1 MSAIMVETI
10 LREVQAEVRFNLSS
24 DSRTFDC
31 KFIEAGLIS
40 YRDHE
45 KGGIELLRRETIQK
59 AMPTCIGNP
68 LTIRHVLVTST
79 NRMEEEHGIIT
90 DWYFNPA
97 DGWFYVKGYADT
109 PAAQVKIKAGKKPSC
124 GYIVN
129 SFGPGGKH
137 HDIRY
142 DKELTGITFNH
153 LAIVDKPRFEDAEF
167 RLNSVHV
174 SQTKNMNQLI
184 KLYKAVVARLNGADG
199 KVTESTTVESHEVAG
214 STEIEIDGVRRPLHE
229 VVAGFRK
236 NSAAPAPVAAESLQL
251 AESDEVEVE
260 GHGKVKIVDLIAGFR
275 KNSAALV
282 AAPVVAAVPEGE
294 TPEQKATR
302 EAALRVNAAA
312 ADRPFITLH
321 NARANAAAVPST
333 SQSKHSGSIAD
344 RCLQGQQKYGSVVVV
359 TGKN

>member
-10 LREVQAEVRFNLSS
+10 LREVEAEVRFNLSA

-31 KFIEAGLIS
+31 KFIEPGLIS

-45 KGGIELLRRETIQK
+45 KGGIELLRRETIQR
-59 AMPTCIGNP
+59 AMPSCIGNP
-68 LTIRHVLVTST
+68 LTLRHVLVTST
-79 NRMEEEHGIIT
+79 NRLQEEQGIIT
-90 DWYFNPA
+90 DWYYNPA

-129 SFGPGGKH
+129 SFGAGGKH

-174 SQTKNMNQLI
+174 SQPNKMNQLI
-184 KLYKAVVARLNGADG
+184 KLYKSVVARINGAG
-199 KVTESTTVESHEVAG
+199 GAVTESTKVESHEVAG
-214 STEIEIDGVRRPLHE
+214 NTEIEIDGVRRPLHE
-229 VVAGFRK
+229 IVEGFRK
-236 NSAAPAPVAAESLQL
+236 NSAAPAPAAAGEALQL
-251 AESDEVEVE
+251 AETDEVEVE
-260 GHGKVKIVDLIAGFR
+260 GHGKVKLVDLIAGFR
-275 KNSAALV
+275 KNSAAPTP
-282 AAPVVAAVPEGE
+282 APVVAAAPEGE
-294 TPEQKATR
+294 TPEQKAER
-302 EAALRVNAAA
+302 EAALRKNEAATG
-312 ADRPFITLH
+312 RPFITLH
-321 NARANAAAVPST
+321 NARQNAASAPVVRSNN
-333 SQSKHSGSIAD
+333 SGSITD
-344 RCLQGQQKYGSVVVV
+344 RVRAGQEKYGSIVVV

>member
-1 MSAIMVETI
+1 MNAIMVETI
-10 LREVQAEVRFNLSS
+10 LREVDAEVRFNLSS

-79 NRMEEEHGIIT
+79 NRLQEEHGIIT

-109 PAAQVKIKAGKKPSC
+109 PSAQVKIKAGKKPSC

-214 STEIEIDGVRRPLHE
+214 NTEIEIDGVRRPLHE

-236 NSAAPAPVAAESLQL
+236 NSAAPAPAGEALQL
-251 AESDEVEVE
+251 AETDEIEVE
-260 GHGKVKIVDLIAGFR
+260 GHGKVKLADVIAGFR
-275 KNSAALV
+275 KNSAAPAPAPI
-282 AAPVVAAVPEGE
+282 AAAPEGE

-302 EAALRVNAAA
+302 EAALRTNSAATE
-312 ADRPFITLH
+312 RPFITLH
-321 NARANAAAVPST
+321 NARANAAATPPT

-344 RCLQGQQKYGSVVVV
+344 RVLIGQQKYGSVVVV
-359 TGKN
+359 SGKN